1 MIRSRT
7 FVPLLLLM
15 LGSLS
20 FSCKK
25 IIDLNLDTAAQ
36 QIIIEGNITNQREVQ
51 VVRISRSVPF
61 SEQNKFPAV
70 SGALVTVTDDAGNSY
85 NLNESFPGVYT
96 VFNVAGKP
104 GRTYTLN
111 VNVDGQTYT
120 ATSKMP
126 NAVPLDSLTAS
137 KESFGRDDR
146 TIVAV
151 NYNDPPDV
159 ANYYLFKMTVNGVKA
174 ERIFADSDFFTDG
187 RKVKTDLYLTSN
199 DNVEI
204 KEGDNVSI
212 EMQNIDKPV
221 YTYWRSL
228 EQQYSS
234 GNPNDV
240 TTPSNPPNNL
250 NNKALGYF
258 SAHTTQTMNV
268 LISQ

>member
-1 MIRSRT
+1 MTRLRII
-7 FVPLLLLM
+7 LLLLV
-15 LGSLS
+15 LASFS

-61 SEQNKFPAV
+61 SESNKFPAV
-70 SGALVTVTDDAGNSY
+70 SGAVVQVTDDAGNTY
-85 NLNESFPGVYT
+85 AFNETFPGVYT
-96 VFNVAGKP
+96 IFNVGGKS

-111 VNVDGQTYT
+111 VNVEGQTYR

-126 NAVPLDSLTAS
+126 NGVPLDSLTAS
-137 KESFGRDDR
+137 KESFGREDR

-151 NYNDPPDV
+151 NYNDPPNV

-174 ERIFADSDFFTDG
+174 ERIFSDSDFFTDG

-212 EMQNIDKPV
+212 EMQSIDKPI

-250 NNKALGYF
+250 SNKALGYF

-268 LISQ
+268 LISE